1 MDPNFVEKINLF
13 ARRATRTDLDGR
25 ASQAPEVELTFQR
38 LVPHLDGFLGL
49 GREEQRGGDED
60 DDDDL

>member
-1 MDPNFVEKINLF
+1 MNLF
-13 ARRATRTDLDGR
+13 ARRATGTDLDGR

-60 DDDDL
+60 HDDDL